1 MHAIAF
7 VIACAS
13 ASMPSTLPLVLV
25 QQAKKPATKPV
36 QKPAAKPTDVPTSA
50 PEKAIEVPFRLGDDA
65 IIVDA
70 KVNGRKVSLMFD
82 TGFSGWV
89 VCDANINLG
98 KTTGKMTL
106 RDFVGEFEVD
116 TVKINSLTL
125 GDEKIPVKDAEAVMQ
140 PGADF
145 SFSYNTHCDGIMG
158 FSVIKDVITEI
169 NFERKMF
176 IFHPKSKDITKEP
189 VDNKTTFLASLLPIG
204 NSSMEMHVDLENG
217 KRMVLALDTGNAF
230 FATTH
235 KDVLERV
242 NLWKSGDKPVFMK
255 TAYVASGPVDSWYAQ
270 VPKLKIYGVP
280 VESSI
285 WSIIDLPSSS
295 AEHDGTVGYGFL
307 KNFNIVI
314 DYSRRRIQLKNWT
327 GKVDAPQPADIGLS
341 AYNSRRDKKMIVY
354 ALSPEGPAEKA
365 GVKIGDEI
373 ISVNDVYALNL
384 SNRRLFE
391 MLQGEVGTKV
401 NISLSRK
408 GVVMNKEIERK
419 LLVNAL
425 SYK

>member
-13 ASMPSTLPLVLV
+13 ATMPSTLPTVLV
-25 QQAKKPATKPV
+25 QQGKKPPTKPA
-36 QKPAAKPTDVPTSA
+36 QKPAAKPVPVEVAA

-98 KTTGKMTL
+98 KPSGKMTL

-145 SFSYNTHCDGIMG
+145 SFSYNTHCEGIMG

-204 NSSMEMHVDLENG
+204 NSSMEMHVELENG
-217 KRMVLALDTGNAF
+217 KKMVLALDTGNAF

-242 NLWKSGDKPVFMK
+242 NLWKTGDKPSFMK
-255 TAYVASGPVDSWYAQ
+255 TAMVASGPVDSWYAKI
-270 VPKLKIYGVP
+270 PNAKIYGVP
-280 VESSI
+280 VPSSV

-314 DYSRRRIQLKNWT
+314 DYGRRRIQLKNWT
-327 GKVDAPQPADIGLS
+327 GKVETPQPADIGLS
-341 AYNSRRDKKMIVY
+341 AFNSRADKKMVVY

-391 MLQGEVGTKV
+391 MLQGEAGTKV
-401 NISLSRK
+401 KISLSRK

-419 LLVNAL
+419 LLVNEL
-425 SYK
+425 TYK

>member
-13 ASMPSTLPLVLV
+13 ASMPSTLPSTLAP
-25 QQAKKPATKPV
+25 QGKKPATKPV
-36 QKPAAKPTDVPTSA
+36 AKPATVEPTT

-82 TGFSGWV
+82 TGFGGWV
-89 VCDANINLG
+89 VCDSNINLG
-98 KTTGKMTL
+98 KSTGKMTL

-189 VDNKTTFLASLLPIG
+189 VDNKTSFLASLLPIG
-204 NSSMEMHVDLENG
+204 NTSMEMHVELENG
-217 KRMVLALDTGNAF
+217 KKMVLALDTGNAF

-242 NLWKSGDKPVFMK
+242 NLWKAGEKPSFMK
-255 TAYVASGPVDSWYAQ
+255 TAMVASGPVDSWYAKI
-270 VPKLKIYGVP
+270 PNAKIYGVP

-295 AEHDGTVGYGFL
+295 AEHDGTVGFGFL

-314 DYSRRRIQLKNWT
+314 DYARRRIQLKNWT
-327 GKVDAPQPADIGLS
+327 GKVDSPQPADIGLS
-341 AYNSRRDKKMIVY
+341 AFNSRRDKKMVVY

-365 GVKIGDEI
+365 GIKVGDEI

-391 MLQGEVGTKV
+391 MLQGEAGTKV
-401 NISLSRK
+401 KVSLSRK
-408 GVVMNKEIERK
+408 GVVMNKEIERR
-419 LLVNAL
+419 LLVNEL
-425 SYK
+425 TYK

>member
-13 ASMPSTLPLVLV
+13 ASLPSTLPTSSAP
-25 QQAKKPATKPV
+25 QGTKPTTKPV
-36 QKPAAKPTDVPTSA
+36 SKPSGTIPTA

-89 VCDANINLG
+89 VCDSNVNLG
-98 KTTGKMTL
+98 KATGKITL
-106 RDFVGEFEVD
+106 RDFVGEFEAD

-125 GDEKIPVKDAEAVMQ
+125 GEEKIPVKDAEAVMQ

-145 SFSYNTHCDGIMG
+145 SFSYNTHCEGIMG

-189 VDNKTTFLASLLPIG
+189 VDNKTSFLAALLPIG
-204 NSSMEMHVDLENG
+204 NSSMEMHVELENG
-217 KRMVLALDTGNAF
+217 KKMVLALDTGNAF

-242 NLWKSGDKPVFMK
+242 NLWKAGEKPSFMK
-255 TAYVASGPVDSWYAQ
+255 TAMVASGPVDSWYAQ
-270 VPKLKIYGVP
+270 IPNAKIYGVP
-280 VESSI
+280 VPSSI

-295 AEHDGTVGYGFL
+295 AEHDGTVGFGFL

-314 DYSRRRIQLKNWT
+314 DYGRRRIQLKNWT
-327 GKVDAPQPADIGLS
+327 GKVDSPQPADIGLS
-341 AYNSRRDKKMIVY
+341 AFNSRRDKKMVVY

-365 GVKIGDEI
+365 GVQVGDEI

-391 MLQGEVGTKV
+391 MLRGESGTKV
-401 NISLSRK
+401 KISLSRK

-419 LLVNAL
+419 LLVNEL
-425 SYK
+425 TYK